1 MEHRVLHLDWE
12 TRSACDLK
20 ECGLFI
26 YAQHPST
33 EVLLASFAFDEEEVR
48 TWLPSDPIPKDL
60 RRHIEEGGE
69 VWAHNAPFEVAI
81 ANYCAFKKY
90 NFPKLKNE
98 QMVCTMSMAYA
109 MALPGGLEKAAPAV
123 GVSEA
128 KDMQGQRIMMQL
140 AKPRSIDEKG
150 EPVYWDSPE
159 KFQRLIDYGKQDVKV
174 ERLLGHRILKLSE
187 AEKKIW
193 LLDQK
198 INERG
203 VKLDLPSIEKAIE
216 VVGREKQRL
225 DHEMRRVT
233 KNAVAT
239 CTAAGQLN
247 DWINWQGVKT
257 EKVAKADVTEL
268 LKNKELPENVRQALM
283 LRQEASKSSTAKL
296 HSMKAGAAS
305 DARVRGL
312 FQYHGASTGRWS
324 GRRIQP
330 QNLPRG
336 KFSTSELDILFKFLE
351 TEEQPEAAINMF
363 FGNPMQVLSDA
374 LRSFIVAEPG
384 SELIWC
390 DFASIEARV
399 LAWLAHE
406 QSVLD
411 VFFGD
416 GKLYEHTA
424 CGIYKIKLSEVT
436 KLQRQIAKVATLA
449 LGYGGGKGAFQ
460 AMARGYGVKIS
471 DEEAESIKLAWRE
484 ANKKIVRYWHDLER
498 AAMNA
503 IRNPGK
509 VFMAGPREINAI
521 RYKVAGSFLW
531 CQLPSKRVICY
542 PFPKIEA
549 IETPWGEKRD
559 AMVYMAEDSF
569 SRKWEKQ
576 KAYGGLLSENVT
588 QAVARDLLAE
598 SLVRLEEKGF
608 PIVMHVHD
616 EVVCELPKNTKTIEE
631 MEEILTELPSWADG
645 LPIAAEGAKGF
656 RYQK

>member
-1 MEHRVLHLDWE
+1 MEKRVLHLDWE

-20 ECGLFI
+20 ACGLFI
-26 YAQHPST
+26 YASHPST
-33 EVLLASFAFDEEEVR
+33 EVLLASFAFDDEGEVK
-48 TWLPSDPIPKDL
+48 TWLPKDPIPKEIIE
-60 RRHIEEGGE
+60 HIEEGGE

-81 ANYCAFKKY
+81 SNYCAYPKY
-90 NFPKLKNE
+90 GFPKLKIE
-98 QMVCTMSMAYA
+98 QMVCTMAMAYA
-109 MALPGGLEKAAPAV
+109 MGLPGSLEKAAPAM
-123 GVSEA
+123 GISEQ
-128 KDMQGQRIMMQL
+128 KDMQGSRIMLQL
-140 AKPRSIDEKG
+140 SKPRSIDNNG
-150 EPVYWDSPE
+150 VPIYWNDE
-159 KFQRLIDYGKQDVKV
+159 NKFARLVEYGKQDIKV
-174 ERLLGHRILKLSE
+174 ERLLGQRLLKLSE
-187 AEKKIW
+187 DERKIW

-198 INERG
+198 INDRG
-203 VKLDLPSIEKAIE
+203 VKIDLPSIEKAIQI
-216 VVGREKQRL
+216 VDSEKQRL
-225 DHEMRRVT
+225 DQEMRTVT

-247 DWINWQGVKT
+247 DWINWQGIKT
-257 EKVAKADVTEL
+257 ESVAKSDVTEL
-268 LKNKELPENVRQALM
+268 LKTELPENVRRALM

-296 HSMKAGAAS
+296 HSMKAGAAE

-336 KFSTSELDILFKFLE
+336 KFTTKELDILFSFLE
-351 TEEQPEAAINMF
+351 KDDAEIAINMF

-374 LRSFIVAEPG
+374 LRSFIVAEEG
-384 SELIWC
+384 RELIWC

-399 LAWLAHE
+399 LAWLAYE
-406 QSVLD
+406 ESVLD

-424 CGIYKIKLSEVT
+424 CGIYKIKISEVT
-436 KLQRQIAKVATLA
+436 KTQRQIAKVATLA

-471 DEEAESIKLAWRE
+471 DDEAEEIKLKWRE
-484 ANKKIVRYWHDLER
+484 ANKKTVRFWYDLER

-503 IRNPGK
+503 IRSPGN
-509 VFMAGPREINAI
+509 VFLAGPKEKNAI
-521 RYKVAGSFLW
+521 RYKVVGSFLW

-542 PFPKIEA
+542 PYPKIELA
-549 IETPWGEKRD
+549 ETNWGAKKD
-559 AMVYMAEDSF
+559 SITYMAEDSF
-569 SRKWEKQ
+569 TRKWSKQ
-576 KAYGGLLSENVT
+576 KAYGGLLAENVT

-608 PIVMHVHD
+608 PIVLHVHD
-616 EVVCELPKNTKTIEE
+616 EVVCEVPKDLKTVKE
-631 MEEILTELPSWADG
+631 MEQILVELPSWASG
-645 LPIAAEGAKGF
+645 LPIAAEGAKGY